1 MSQGAVIRPEVTKLM
16 SLKTQSTRKPKTK
29 RGYKRHSQSGA
40 YHMSPGRHAPLPL
53 SHFPQ
58 ASIQDQTE
66 VKPGYI
72 DTQQVGGDI

>member
-1 MSQGAVIRPEVTKLM
+1 M
-16 SLKTQSTRKPKTK
+16 SLKTQSTRKPKTTLNGATNVTANQE
-29 RGYKRHSQSGA
+29 RGKTA

-66 VKPGYI
+66 TKPGYL
-72 DTQQVGGDI
+72 DSQQVGGDI